1 MGVPF
6 SHGYYGE
13 GIIEAMARHIK
24 LYISP
29 WEREPHLCGF
39 AITFSAWSS
48 GHNAEITA
56 RLLL

>member
-1 MGVPF
+1 MGAWPIQPWVLWWK
-6 SHGYYGE
+6 
-13 GIIEAMARHIK
+13 IIEAMARHIK

-48 GHNAEITA
+48 DHGAGITI
-56 RLLL
+56 